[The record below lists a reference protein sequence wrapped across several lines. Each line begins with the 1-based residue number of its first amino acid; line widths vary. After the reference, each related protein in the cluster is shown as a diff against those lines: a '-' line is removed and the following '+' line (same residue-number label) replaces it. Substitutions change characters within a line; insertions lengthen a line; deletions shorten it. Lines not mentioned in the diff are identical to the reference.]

1 MRSAL
6 TALSVIFLAA
16 AAQAA
21 GGGGEGAEHDTTEFW
36 FELGNLVLLLA
47 VLVYFA
53 RGPAIEYFT
62 NRRSETVANIERS
75 EKLLSDAQARLDE
88 WEAKANGLEAEVAEI
103 KRATQAAAEGQ
114 RDEIIAAAEVSA
126 DRIRKSARALAEREM
141 LTARERLREEAADMA
156 ADMAAKMLSENVN
169 DGDRSRLVDEFIS
182 ELESGGNA

>member
-6 TALSVIFLAA
+6 TMLLVSFLAA
-16 AAQAA
+16 TAHAA
-21 GGGGEGAEHDTTEFW
+21 GGGGEGEHDTTEFW
-36 FELGNLVLLLA
+36 FEMGNLILLLA

-53 RGPAIEYFT
+53 RGPIIDYFKT
-62 NRRSETVANIERS
+62 RRSETMENIERS
-75 EKLLSDAQARLDE
+75 EKLLTDAQARLDE

-126 DRIRKSARALAEREM
+126 ERIRKSALALAEREM

-156 ADMAAKMLSENVN
+156 AEMAAEMLRQSVN
-169 DGDRSRLVDEFIS
+169 DGDRSRLVDEFIA
-182 ELESGGNA
+182 ELERGGNA

>member
-6 TALSVIFLAA
+6 AGLFVIFLAV

-21 GGGGEGAEHDTTEFW
+21 GGGGDEAEHGNADFW
-36 FELGNLVLLLA
+36 FELGNLALLLG
-47 VLVYFA
+47 VLFYFA
-53 RGPAIEYFT
+53 RGPVVEYFKT
-62 NRRSETVANIERS
+62 RRSETVENIERS
-75 EKLLSDAQARLDE
+75 EKLLADAQARLDE
-88 WEAKANGLEAEVAEI
+88 WEAKANGLEAEVVEI

-126 DRIRKSARALAEREM
+126 GRIRKSALALAEREM

-156 ADMAAKMLSENVN
+156 ADMAAKMLRENVN

-182 ELESGGNA
+182 ELERGGNA